1 MAERSLLRR
10 SLLLGLGAALLVAG
24 KAEPQQSVRIAP
36 RGEPVAETKLLMQG
50 INMPNFHGLE
60 ELLQKK
66 SLDTDAWTF
75 ARGQALL
82 IAESGNLLLLRPPR
96 GQGRDAWFDAAADLR
111 LTATRLARATAGR
124 DLNATRTAFAAVA
137 ASCNRCHETF
147 RVKVRLQP
155 GGQDSRPPVP

>member
-1 MAERSLLRR
+1 
-10 SLLLGLGAALLVAG
+10 LLLGLAAALLAVG
-24 KAEPQQSVRIAP
+24 KAEPQQVVRIAP
-36 RGEPVAETKLLMQG
+36 RGEPVAETRLLMQG

-60 ELLQKK
+60 TLLQKK

-96 GQGRDAWFDAAADLR
+96 GQGREAWFDAATDLR
-111 LTATRLARATAGR
+111 LTATRVARATAGR
-124 DLNATRTAFAAVA
+124 DLNATKTAFAAVA

-147 RVKVRLQP
+147 RVKVRLQQP
-155 GGQDSRPPVP
+155 AGEDSRPPVP